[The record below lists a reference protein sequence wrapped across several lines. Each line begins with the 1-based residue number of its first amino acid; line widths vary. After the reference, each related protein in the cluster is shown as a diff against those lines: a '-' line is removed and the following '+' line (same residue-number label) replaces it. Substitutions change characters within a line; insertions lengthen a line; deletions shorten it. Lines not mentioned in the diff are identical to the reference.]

1 MKPSSTKTRRQKVEE
16 KEGAIIDATR
26 RIFRERGA
34 NDTRISEIARR
45 ANVAE
50 GTVYLYF
57 ENKKSLLLAAVT
69 DFYAE
74 LTHDA
79 ELVVENASDTRTRLT
94 QLAKLH
100 FQRVMEEW
108 AMISEAM
115 SPFLSA
121 SDYRSSKAY
130 QLNRRYVAIF
140 DRVMRDGMAAD
151 NIRSD
156 IDIPVLRNAFYGGL
170 EHCARTAR
178 LRPTQTDVEREVDA
192 FMAIF
197 AAGIMQTKQL
207 AITPIDDPLER
218 LRNAVDEV
226 ERLVKSTQGPKL

>member
-1 MKPSSTKTRRQKVEE
+1 MKPSAAKTRRQKVEE
-16 KEGAIIDATR
+16 KERAIIDATR
-26 RIFRERGA
+26 RIFRDRGA
-34 NDTRISEIARR
+34 DETRISEIARR

-57 ENKKSLLLAAVT
+57 ENKKALLLAAVT

-74 LTHDA
+74 LTRDA
-79 ELVVENASDTRTRLT
+79 EAGVDGAADTRARLT
-94 QLAKLH
+94 HLARLH

-121 SDYRSSKAY
+121 PDYRSSRAY
-130 QLNRRYVAIF
+130 ALNRRYVAVF
-140 DRVMRDGMAAD
+140 DRVVRDGMAAGD
-151 NIRSD
+151 IRAD
-156 IDIPVLRNAFYGGL
+156 IDVPAMRNVFYGGL

-178 LRPTQTDVEREVDA
+178 LRPAQTDLAVEVDA

-197 AAGIMQTKQL
+197 TAGIMPP
-207 AITPIDDPLER
+207 TPRTAPPAEDPFAR
-218 LRNAVDEV
+218 LREAVDEV
-226 ERLVKSTQGPKL
+226 EHWVRSGQGPTA